1 MKFLMKKMVL
11 NAVLAVAGAWLLA
24 AEAHAAF
31 LVINL
36 PGTSEVSN
44 WSGMTAVNYPGYPAY
59 TTSGNSWPSPIAG
72 SGSAG
77 MSLNKTAG
85 LGFPSNG
92 GGIYVGGLTSG
103 TGSFAITDA
112 TSLGSLETVVFQIQV
127 SGIGASWT
135 NVIPTLSLNYNGGA
149 QALAW
154 NYSHVDAVAGPIMF
168 GQPSYDYTVSLQW
181 DLSAVVPPISSL
193 GIQWTAAEHSVT
205 SALQVVQ
212 GNTMVQV
219 VPEPTTVGLIVLT
232 GLALCLRRRHAASEG
247 RVS

>member
-1 MKFLMKKMVL
+1 MIL
-11 NAVLAVAGAWLLA
+11 NGALALAGSCLLA
-24 AEAHAAF
+24 GEARADF

-44 WSGMTAVNYPGYPAY
+44 WSGMTAVNYPGYPVY
-59 TTSGNSWPSPIAG
+59 PTSANPWPSPIAG

-92 GGIYVGGLTSG
+92 GGIYVGGPVSG
-103 TGSFAITDA
+103 SGNFVVSDA
-112 TSLGSLETVVFQIQV
+112 ASLSSLETVVFQIQV

-135 NVIPTLSLNYNGGA
+135 NVIPSLSLNYNGGS
-149 QALAW
+149 QALVW
-154 NYSHVDAVAGPIMF
+154 DYSQVEAVAGPIMF
-168 GQPSYDYTVSLQW
+168 GQPSFDYTVSLQW
-181 DLSAVVPPISSL
+181 DLTGVVDPISSL

-212 GNTMVQV
+212 GDTMVQA
-219 VPEPTTVGLIVLT
+219 VPEPATVGLVFLS
-232 GLALCLRRRHAASEG
+232 GMVMWLGRRRVHING
-247 RVS
+247 RMS